1 MLCWAVA
8 HARAGQG
15 RRPGSARP
23 PRERARP
30 EDAPGGTSPVARPG
44 TGEGGSD
51 PSSPPGLLRCPGAAG
66 RRAGRGPARGCG
78 AGSGWEGAGGTNS
91 VWAGGVR

>member
-1 MLCWAVA
+1 MRRGAVA

-30 EDAPGGTSPVARPG
+30 EDAPGGTTPVARPG

-51 PSSPPGLLRCPGAAG
+51 PSSPPGSAAVPGRLGGEGGALLPEGAGPGAAG
-66 RRAGRGPARGCG
+66 EGP
-78 AGSGWEGAGGTNS
+78 
-91 VWAGGVR
+91 GVPTPFGPVR